1 MIQSKF
7 KFFRPLLVICL
18 TLLLLCLSG
27 FVLYAIVRSGG
38 EVPAAVLIF
47 EILFVCGLILVSAEL
62 KSVTIRDERI
72 IFTYPLRF
80 FCRKTRPLS
89 CYGACYIVAEHARD
103 GEHDALWLVG
113 KDGKLKDRI
122 SSAYYRNFDEMQKVL
137 TNCPNSGRRHFGPF
151 EQLGYMT
158 GKRIREVSEKT
169 K

>member
-7 KFFRPLLVICL
+7 KFFCPLLVIFL

-47 EILFVCGLILVSAEL
+47 EILFVCGLILISAEL

-80 FCRKTRPLS
+80 FYRKTRPLS
-89 CYGACYIVAEHARD
+89 CYGACYIVAEYARD
-103 GEHDALWLVG
+103 GTHDALWLMG

-122 SSAYYRNFDEMQKVL
+122 SSAYYRNFEEMQAVL
-137 TNCPNSGRRHFGPF
+137 TNWPKSGRRHFSPF
-151 EQLGYMT
+151 EQLAYMM
-158 GKRIREVSEKT
+158 GKRMREMS
-169 K
+169 